1 MTRDEAE
8 KIVLD
13 AARDF
18 ACQCFWRFTSE
29 RRDPI
34 LLAATMMEQKTP
46 EGVPDKLYVRPDW
59 KLWGGVFPAVDDS
72 NFSEARDKGAKIA
85 CFHFSHTITVNPDG
99 SVSE

>member
-46 EGVPDKLYVRPDW
+46 EGVPEKLFAMDFLRCDDCEM
-59 KLWGGVFPAVDDS
+59 FSIDDS
-72 NFSEARDKGAKIA
+72 PYDGINHVYRYVG
-85 CFHFSHTITVNPDG
+85 TVTLNQDG